1 MFSMTSC
8 LALVFSIILLI
19 VLTIVIQKLNNSKQL
34 KNSFTFLLVSLLITC
49 SGLLLQMLLSESL
62 GIPAIYFE
70 YFVYIGNTLI
80 PVAFFFTSKIFINTK
95 LSFKKRY
102 LLLFIV
108 PLISLIGLWTND
120 YHHLF
125 YITYSTEYK
134 DTIYGPIFNYIHL
147 IYSYILVGLSFINF
161 IRYSIKN
168 SGFFSKQSIII
179 MLGAL
184 IPVVI
189 NMFGVFGIIEMS
201 IYMTPISYSLAVAL
215 FAFAIFKFDFLKAAP
230 IALQRIVDKM
240 SDAYIIVN
248 ENNIVTDFN
257 KTFLNLFNIS
267 DTNLRNEYLV
277 DFLKKYDNIFSNHS
291 NKLLESINSSKTS
304 TKTIS
309 FDTDFEQIH
318 KYFHIEINSINNK
331 NTFLGTLVLFKD
343 ITQHIIDMQT
353 IKDNQDMLIEQE
365 RLVSLGQMI
374 GGISHNLK
382 TPIMSIAGAS
392 QGLNNLIAEYD
403 SSIGDPEVTNEDH
416 HAIAADMRE
425 WIKRINSYT
434 NYMSDVISAVK
445 GQAATLSENEEE
457 TFSIDELTKRV
468 KILMKNELQNNHIS
482 LEVILNNLET
492 HKIKG
497 NINSLVQ
504 VINNLITNS
513 IQAYNGSTGTIV
525 LKTEINNNKL
535 VISVKDNGCGIPK
548 DVQNKLFKEMVTTK
562 GKNGT
567 GLGIFMSYSTI
578 KGKFDGDITFSSKQG
593 KGSIFNI
600 VLPQYKEI

>member
-1 MFSMTSC
+1 MFSVTSC

-19 VLTIVIQKLNNSKQL
+19 VITIVIQKLNNSKQL
-34 KNSFTFLLVSLLITC
+34 KNSFTFLLISLLITC
-49 SGLLLQMLLSESL
+49 SGLLLQMLLSEPL

-70 YFVYIGNTLI
+70 YFVYVGNALI
-80 PVAFFFTSKIFINTK
+80 PVAFLLTSIIFAKTKI
-95 LSFKKRY
+95 SFKKY
-102 LLLFIV
+102 YILLFIV
-108 PLISLIGLWTND
+108 PIISLLALWTND

-125 YITYSTEYK
+125 YTVYSTEYK
-134 DTIYGPIFNYIHL
+134 DTIYGPILKYLHL
-147 IYSYILVGLSFINF
+147 VYSYLLIGISFINF
-161 IRYSIKN
+161 IKYSIKN

-179 MLGAL
+179 ILGSL

-189 NMFGVFGIIEMS
+189 NIFGVYGIIELS
-201 IYMTPISYSLAVAL
+201 IYMTPMSYSLAVAL
-215 FAFAIFKFDFLKAAP
+215 FAFAIFKFDFLKVAP

-277 DFLKKYDNIFSNHS
+277 DFFKKYDNIFSTHS
-291 NKLLESINSSKTS
+291 DKLLESINSSKTS

-318 KYFHIEINSINNK
+318 KYFHVEINSINNK

-513 IQAYNGSTGTIV
+513 IQSYNGSTGTIV

-600 VLPQYKEI
+600 VLPQYKEM